1 MINNKPAFI
10 ITIDVEGDNLWSRP
24 RDIKCRN
31 ALFLPRFQELCEKYN
46 LFPVYLTNY
55 EMAQSNEFINL
66 AKSFINNN
74 TGEVGMHLHAWDS
87 PPDYKLTDQDYA
99 SSSLFN

>member
-1 MINNKPAFI
+1 VKKYFI
-10 ITIDVEGDNLWSRP
+10 ITIDTEGDNVWSREKN
-24 RDIKCRN
+24 IEIEN
-31 ALFLPRFQELCEKYN
+31 AKYLPRFQKLCEKYD
-46 LFPVYLTNY
+46 FKPTYLTNY